1 MKNLTKDKLLKMYYY
16 MVLTRKFEETMANLY
31 HRGKVDELP
40 HRSLGQEAVGVGA
53 TFCLEKKDFIL
64 PSLRTRAAFFVKGM
78 DLNTTMV
85 GVYRK
90 RISPSKGRES
100 THHAG
105 IPELGI
111 IVGSGVVGSSIPVAA
126 GVALGTK
133 LQGTDQVTMC
143 FFGDGATSQGNFHEG
158 INLAAVL
165 NLPIV
170 FVCENNQ
177 YAFSTPQFKE
187 TKVKDIAAKASGY
200 GIPGVKV
207 DGQDVLDVYK
217 NIQKAVVRARKGAG
231 PTLVE
236 CKTYRF
242 AGHSEHDPNWDMGRP
257 KEELDYWRKKDPIK
271 IFEKYLKEHKF
282 LDDKIKKEI
291 EEKIEQELENAIKY
305 AEQSPDPVPDDLVED
320 VYA

>member
-1 MKNLTKDKLLKMYYY
+1 MKDLSKDELLKMYYY
-16 MVLTRKFEETMANLY
+16 MVLTRKFEEIMANLY
-31 HRGKVDELP
+31 HIGKINEVL

-53 TFCLEKKDFIL
+53 TFCLEEKDFVL

-78 DLNTTMV
+78 DLNAAMAD
-85 GVYRK
+85 VYAK
-90 RISPSKGRES
+90 RISPSKGRETS
-100 THHAG
+100 HHSG

-111 IVGSGVVGSSIPVAA
+111 ILGSGLVGSSIPVGV

-133 LQGTDQVTMC
+133 LQGTDQVTIC
-143 FFGDGATSQGNFHEG
+143 FFGDGATSRGDFHEG
-158 INLAAVL
+158 VNLAATMD
-165 NLPIV
+165 LPII

-177 YAFSTPQFKE
+177 YAMSTPQFKE
-187 TKVKDIAAKASGY
+187 MKVKDIVTRASGY

-207 DGQDVLDVYK
+207 DGQDVLDVYR
-217 NIQKAVVRARKGAG
+217 NVQEAIFRARKGIG

-242 AGHSEHDPNWDMGRP
+242 AGHSEHDVNWDMGRP
-257 KEELDYWRKKDPIK
+257 EKEFDYWRKRDPIK

-291 EEKIEQELENAIKY
+291 ERKIDQELKNAIEY
-305 AEQSPDPVPDDLVED
+305 AERSPDPVPDDLLED